1 MFLLVGD
8 ETWKGMALRIN
19 FFHCVRWRRGAG
31 GCTVFENYCYIIII
45 IVVYPALA
53 KQFTRDRNYVLS
65 WKLPL
70 WSVSNKNH
78 YFIRA
83 IIKLC
88 FSELEA
94 RAISV
99 YTLSDVLFLYF
110 SHVGCFRRYS

>member
-1 MFLLVGD
+1 
-8 ETWKGMALRIN
+8 MALRIH
-19 FFHCVRWRRGAG
+19 FFHGVGRRRGAG
-31 GCTVFENYCYIIII
+31 GCNVFDHYCYINII
-45 IVVYPALA
+45 IVDPALV
-53 KQFTRDRNYVLS
+53 KQFTRDQNYVLS
-65 WKLPL
+65 WELPL

-83 IIKLC
+83 ILIKLC
-88 FSELEA
+88 FSELEP